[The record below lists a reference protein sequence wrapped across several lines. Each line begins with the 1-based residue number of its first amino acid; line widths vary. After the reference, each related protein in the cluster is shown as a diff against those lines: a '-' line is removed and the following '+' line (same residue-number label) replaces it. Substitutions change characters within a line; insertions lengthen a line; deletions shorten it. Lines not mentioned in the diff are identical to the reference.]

1 MWVSGGGIMIF
12 DPQLLIEISELATVK
27 LSSIVRDNHPR
38 NPESTDVVLLDEV
51 LYLGFCDYYQRF
63 CFHPLHEIINSDE

>member
-1 MWVSGGGIMIF
+1 MIF

-27 LSSIVRDNHPR
+27 LSSIVRDNHAR
-38 NPESTDVVLLDEV
+38 NPESTDDVLLDEV

-63 CFHPLHEIINSDE
+63 CFHPLHEIINSDD